1 MYIEKYKHKKSCLI
15 SILVAFCILAMP
27 ISVFAAPT
35 IQESTDAAGVIIKSI
50 SYLFNPLC
58 ALALS
63 CTFVKIVITVS
74 EQESKKAVDF
84 MKSIFIV
91 FIIFNTLGLGL
102 NWVDRLGIE
111 NEYKV
116 DKQGIA
122 EVVRDANGAK
132 GAEAT
137 TLEQIVIEGETTT
150 SKE

>member
-1 MYIEKYKHKKSCLI
+1 M
-15 SILVAFCILAMP
+15 LVAFCILAMP

-102 NWVDRLGIE
+102 NWVGRLGIE